1 MKTVRAINKLVS
13 AVADKGRNANMKN
26 EWLEHNP
33 NINNALMNWI
43 QNNESSV
50 RALASGKTSPEEKK
64 RIVEKMKQVTSD
76 HI

>member
-1 MKTVRAINKLVS
+1 
-13 AVADKGRNANMKN
+13 MKN